1 VGERYQMTRILGR
14 GSFGKVAQAG
24 DLYSCGESVHASK
37 VAQAAAKTHG
47 GKARKLVLEID
58 NPSKLWSMASKIA
71 QKLCY

>member
-1 VGERYQMTRILGR
+1 LAEDPLEKWHRPEICTLVENPYMLQ
-14 GSFGKVAQAG
+14 
-24 DLYSCGESVHASK
+24 K